1 MDQRLK
7 YGAAL
12 GTVFA
17 GIAYLIAEF
26 RGFNSSSFL
35 PILYLYVVL
44 GVVSRFDMK
53 DAASYWS
60 RLEDLMIV
68 ADKEENKLKKVVT
81 GEEYEIDGT
90 VKKV

>member
-1 MDQRLK
+1 MK

-17 GIAYLIAEF
+17 GIAYLIADF

-44 GVVSRFDMK
+44 GVVSRFK
-53 DAASYWS
+53 LEDAAGYWD
-60 RLEDLMIV
+60 RLEKIMIV
-68 ADKEENKLKKVVT
+68 ANEEETKLKKVVT